1 MNMNYSGVD
10 NSKFN
15 TLKKTAGGAADLAH
29 VNEEINFHA
38 REEVYSKRRDDL
50 TIQFR

>member
-1 MNMNYSGVD
+1 MSYSGVD

-15 TLKKTAGGAADLAH
+15 TIKKTAGGAADLVC
-29 VNEEINFHA
+29 VNEEIDFHA
-38 REEVYSKRRDDL
+38 HEEVYSKRRDDL